1 MSRVNLE
8 ALGPR
13 PEERASVTLI
23 AARLTTAIHAGLIE
37 DGSRITQQALANHFG
52 VSRMPAREALR
63 QVQAQGL
70 IEYRHNRSPLIVW
83 PKRADAAPDPERL
96 RQLEAQLRRAKEV
109 FDFMCRDPAAAAGCW
124 RELAMQ
130 QADDIET
137 VLASTQ

>member
-63 QVQAQGL
+63 QVQGQGL
-70 IEYRHNRSPLIVW
+70 ISIAITDRH
-83 PKRADAAPDPERL
+83 
-96 RQLEAQLRRAKEV
+96 
-109 FDFMCRDPAAAAGCW
+109 
-124 RELAMQ
+124 
-130 QADDIET
+130 
-137 VLASTQ
+137 

>member
-23 AARLTTAIHAGLIE
+23 AARLSDAILSGALASGAPIC
-37 DGSRITQQALANHFG
+37 QQAVANHFG

-63 QVQAQGL
+63 QVQARGL
-70 IEYRHNRSPLIVW
+70 IEYRSHRSMIVAARK
-83 PKRADAAPDPERL
+83 PDDALAWAALLEIQL
-96 RQLEAQLRRAKEV
+96 RQAKEI
-109 FDFMCRDPAAAAGCW
+109 FDFMYRDPAAAAGCW

-130 QADDIET
+130 QADDIDAL
-137 VLASTQ
+137 LASTH